1 MKILILGAGQ
11 VGASVATNLC
21 GESND
26 ITVVD
31 TNPAALNHLQDRL
44 DLRTVI
50 GHASSPDVLR
60 EAGATDANMIIA
72 VTNSDET
79 NMVACQI
86 AFTIFNTPLKI
97 ARIRENSYHKY
108 PELFTSKAVPID
120 VLISPEQE
128 VTEYTRRI
136 IEFPGAMQVLDF
148 ADGRVQLVTAKA
160 FYGGPLVGH
169 KLKEL
174 PQQLPGIETRVT
186 TIFRRQEAIVPTGE
200 TVIET
205 GDEILFIAA
214 PHHIKAVMSEF
225 QKLDRPNR
233 RVIIAGGGQIGTKL
247 AKLLIKLIE

>member
-1 MKILILGAGQ
+1 MGS
-11 VGASVATNLC
+11 SVATNLC

-44 DLRTVI
+44 DLRTVM

-97 ARIRENSYHKY
+97 ARIREGIYHKH
-108 PELFTSKAVPID
+108 PELFTSKTVPID

-128 VTEYTRRI
+128 VTEYTLRI
-136 IEFPGAMQVLDF
+136 I
-148 ADGRVQLVTAKA
+148 
-160 FYGGPLVGH
+160 
-169 KLKEL
+169 
-174 PQQLPGIETRVT
+174 
-186 TIFRRQEAIVPTGE
+186 
-200 TVIET
+200 
-205 GDEILFIAA
+205 
-214 PHHIKAVMSEF
+214 
-225 QKLDRPNR
+225 
-233 RVIIAGGGQIGTKL
+233 
-247 AKLLIKLIE
+247 